1 MQGGTLTSDD
11 RAVKMSILALY
22 YRIGS
27 GKKGLPRIMQ
37 ARAVWITTGVVTAF
51 TAATFLVG

>member
-1 MQGGTLTSDD
+1 
-11 RAVKMSILALY
+11 MSILALY

-37 ARAVWITTGVVTAF
+37 ARAVWITTGVISAF
-51 TAATFLVG
+51 SIATFVVSVPVAFAGDVH

>member
-1 MQGGTLTSDD
+1 MLICGD

-27 GKKGLPRIMQ
+27 GKQGLPRIMQ
-37 ARAVWITTGVVTAF
+37 ARAVWVTTCVVTAF
-51 TAATFLVG
+51 TVATFLVG